1 MGGMSNK
8 KVSLNIGGK
17 WAISWKIAAYL
28 LPFLLIIVPIAE
40 GAITSWWAFWRWIFV
55 SFLSLIPVVMGY
67 LIADV
72 TVFKNREQNP
82 VPSHYVFILGFILGL
97 LRGITTGTLAIFLNL
112 LTLDGQSHLSYILLR
127 AINAG
132 LLGMLA
138 LPLISLFASS
148 FEIYQNDRNALISD
162 RMLHQSQKSESMAVI
177 KSLRSSMTR
186 KVDQNLLSV
195 IKDSQEY
202 FDEKGRSLEKNW
214 ELMAIRLR
222 KAALDTIRPFSHQ
235 LHRQGEE
242 KIYKVS
248 TLELFR
254 FISSTI
260 RVEISWVLICY
271 IVIYFRY
278 IFENSPFK
286 YALLNL
292 SARIFLIYLG
302 LKIIKWL
309 KNSGRISS
317 LRTYIP
323 SLFLFIVIFANINH
337 KLEGILQLKEDPV
350 LIHLIDGLI
359 LGVIILAVGF
369 VSSFFYGLHA
379 ESTFLERQLS
389 KEQLEA
395 MLLKREEDRLSRELA
410 KYLHGTIQSR
420 LMASAMALEKAG
432 RKGDKRALEKELA
445 QAYESLRVPS
455 ASYFA
460 APEESFKAEIS
471 KVISK
476 WNNLLNIKVKID
488 KTIGDLEPAKS
499 QEIGNAI
506 NEGLSNA
513 FRHGGATNVK
523 LDIQK
528 VKSGISIEMINDGQG
543 PLGGK
548 GGLGTEWFNAISRRS
563 WSLKKANAKGGAI
576 LELFISN

>member
-1 MGGMSNK
+1 MSNK
-8 KVSLNIGGK
+8 KISLNIGGK
-17 WAISWKIAAYL
+17 WAISWKITFYF
-28 LPFLLIIVPIAE
+28 LPFLVFIVPVAE
-40 GAITSWWAFWRWIFV
+40 GAFTSWWAFWRWSFV
-55 SFLSLIPVVMGY
+55 SVLSLIPLLVIF
-67 LIADV
+67 LFADV
-72 TVFKNREQNP
+72 TVFKDRERNP
-82 VPSHYVFILGFILGL
+82 IPAHYVFILGFFLGL
-97 LRGITTGTLAIFLNL
+97 ARGFTAGILAINMNL
-112 LTLDGQSHLSYILLR
+112 LTLDGQSNLAYVIIR
-127 AINAG
+127 GVNAG
-132 LLGMLA
+132 LLGMLV
-138 LPLISLFASS
+138 LPLISLIASS
-148 FEIYQNDRNALISD
+148 IESYQDDRNALIAD

-177 KSLRSSMTR
+177 RSLRSSMTR
-186 KVDQNLLSV
+186 KVDKNLLAV

-214 ELMAIRLR
+214 ELMAVRLR

-242 KIYKVS
+242 KVYKVRGI
-248 TLELFR
+248 ELIRYVSSIIKIEIAWVLLGYLVLNFR
-254 FISSTI
+254 FI
-260 RVEISWVLICY
+260 
-271 IVIYFRY
+271 
-278 IFENSPFK
+278 FEYSPTK
-286 YALLNL
+286 LAILNIT
-292 SARIFLIYLG
+292 SRILLIYVG
-302 LKIIKWL
+302 LMIIKSL
-309 KNSGRISS
+309 KRSGRIRS
-317 LRTYIP
+317 LITYLPTLLLFVVLFGFATHEFNRIFQLP
-323 SLFLFIVIFANINH
+323 EDSELLHVLDSVFLFF
-337 KLEGILQLKEDPV
+337 L
-350 LIHLIDGLI
+350 
-359 LGVIILAVGF
+359 VIIIGF
-369 VSSFFYGLHA
+369 VSSFLYGQHA

-523 LDIQK
+523 FDIQK
-528 VKSGISIEMINDGQG
+528 VKSGISIEMIDDGQG

-548 GGLGTEWFNAISRRS
+548 GGLGTEWFNAISGRS
-563 WSLKKANAKGGAI
+563 WSLKKVNAKGGAV

>member
-1 MGGMSNK
+1 MSNK
-8 KVSLNIGGK
+8 KISLNIGGK
-17 WAISWKIAAYL
+17 WAISWKIAFYA
-28 LPFLLIIVPIAE
+28 LPFLLVIVPISE
-40 GAITSWWAFWRWIFV
+40 GAVTSWWAFWRWTFV
-55 SFLSLIPVVMGY
+55 SFISLIPLVAVF

-72 TVFKNREQNP
+72 TVFRNRQQNP
-82 VPSHYVFILGFILGL
+82 VPSHFVFILGFILGL
-97 LRGITTGTLAIFLNL
+97 VRGITTGTLAVLLNL
-112 LTLDGQSHLSYILLR
+112 LTLDGQPNLAYITIR
-127 AINAG
+127 GVNAG

-138 LPLISLFASS
+138 LPLISLIASS
-148 FEIYQNDRNALISD
+148 VEIYQNDRNALIAD
-162 RMLHQSQKSESMAVI
+162 RMLHQSQKSESLAVI

-186 KVDQNLLSV
+186 KVDENLLRV

-202 FDEKGRSLEKNW
+202 FDEKGRTLEKNW
-214 ELMAIRLR
+214 ELMSIRLR

-242 KIYKVS
+242 KIYKVRGI
-248 TLELFR
+248 ELFR
-254 FISSTI
+254 YISSTI
-260 RVEISWVLICY
+260 RVEIPWVIIGYL
-271 IVIYFRY
+271 VLNFRY

-286 YALLNL
+286 YAVLNL
-292 SARIFLIYLG
+292 SIRIFLIYLG
-302 LKIIKWL
+302 LQIIKMFKDAGKINRL
-309 KNSGRISS
+309 I
-317 LRTYIP
+317 TYIP
-323 SLFLFIVIFANINH
+323 SIFLFMVIFGVITH
-337 KLEGILQLKEDPV
+337 KLDDRLQLQGDSE
-350 LIHLIDGLI
+350 LMHIIDGFI

-369 VSSFFYGLHA
+369 VSSFFYGQHA
-379 ESTFLERQLS
+379 ESKFLERQLS

-460 APEESFKAEIS
+460 APEESFKAEIN

-476 WNNLLNIKVKID
+476 WNDLLNIKVKID
-488 KTIGDLEPAKS
+488 KSIGDLAPAKS

-513 FRHGGATNVK
+513 FRHGGATTVK
-523 LDIQK
+523 LNIAK
-528 VKSGISIEMINDGQG
+528 AKSGISVEMIDDGQG

-548 GGLGTEWFNAISRRS
+548 GGLGAEWFNAIAGKN
-563 WSLKKANAKGGAI
+563 WKLDANAGKGSI
-576 LELFISN
+576 LELLIPIN

>member
-1 MGGMSNK
+1 MSSRK
-8 KVSLNIGGK
+8 ISLNIGGK
-17 WAISWKIAAYL
+17 WAISWKIASYA
-28 LPFLLIIVPIAE
+28 LPFLLIIVPVSE
-40 GAITSWWAFWRWIFV
+40 GAITSWWAFWRWTFV
-55 SFLSLIPVVMGY
+55 SFLSLIPVVTGY

-112 LTLDGQSHLSYILLR
+112 LTLDGQSYLSYILIR
-127 AINAG
+127 AVNAG

-186 KVDQNLLSV
+186 RVDENLLSV

-242 KIYKVS
+242 KIYKVRGI
-248 TLELFR
+248 ELFR

-260 RVEISWVLICY
+260 RIEIPWVIFGYLLIN
-271 IVIYFRY
+271 FRY

-286 YALLNL
+286 YALVNL
-292 SARIFLIYLG
+292 SVRIFLIYLG

-309 KNSGRISS
+309 KNSGRINR
-317 LRTYIP
+317 LFTYIP
-323 SLFLFIVIFANINH
+323 SLFLFIVIFEIINH
-337 KLEGILQLKEDPV
+337 KLDGRLQLQDDSE
-350 LIHLIDGLI
+350 LIHIIDGLI

-369 VSSFFYGLHA
+369 VSSFFYGQHA
-379 ESTFLERQLS
+379 ESKFLERQLS

-445 QAYESLRVPS
+445 QAYASLRVPS

-460 APEESFKAEIS
+460 APEDTFKAEIN

-476 WNNLLNIKVKID
+476 WKDLLNIKVKID
-488 KTIGDLEPAKS
+488 KTIGDLEPSKS

-506 NEGLSNA
+506 NEGISNS
-513 FRHGGATNVK
+513 FRHGHASNLKLNVE
-523 LDIQK
+523 K
-528 VKSGISIEMINDGQG
+528 VRSGIRVEMVDDGDG
-543 PLGGK
+543 PMGGK
-548 GGLGTEWFNAISRRS
+548 GGLGTEWFNAISGRS
-563 WSLKKANAKGGAI
+563 WSLKQVNVRGGAV
-576 LELFISN
+576 LELLIPN

>member
-1 MGGMSNK
+1 MSNK
-8 KVSLNIGGK
+8 KISLNIGGK
-17 WAISWKIAAYL
+17 WAISWKIAFYII
-28 LPFLLIIVPIAE
+28 PFLLVIVPIAE
-40 GAITSWWAFWRWIFV
+40 GSLTSWWAFWRWTFV
-55 SFLSLIPVVMGY
+55 SFLSLIPLVAVF

-72 TVFKNREQNP
+72 TVFKDREQNP

-97 LRGITTGTLAIFLNL
+97 VRGFTSGSLAIFLNL
-112 LTLDGQSHLSYILLR
+112 LTLDGRSYLSYILLR

-148 FEIYQNDRNALISD
+148 VEIYQNDRNALIAD

-186 KVDQNLLSV
+186 KVDENLLSV

-242 KIYKVS
+242 KIYKVRAI
-248 TLELFR
+248 ELFR
-254 FISSTI
+254 FVSSTI
-260 RVEISWVLICY
+260 RIEISWVVIGY

-292 SARIFLIYLG
+292 SIRIFLIYLG

-309 KNSGRISS
+309 KDSGRINR
-317 LRTYIP
+317 LFTYIP
-323 SLFLFIVIFANINH
+323 SIFLFMVIFGVINH
-337 KLEGILQLKEDPV
+337 RLEGILQLKKDAG
-350 LIHLIDGLI
+350 LIHIIDGFI
-359 LGVIILAVGF
+359 LALVILAVGF

-379 ESTFLERQLS
+379 ESKFLERQLS

-460 APEESFKAEIS
+460 APEESFKAEMS

-476 WNNLLNIKVKID
+476 WKDLLNIKVKID
-488 KTIGDLEPAKS
+488 KSIGDLEPSKS

-506 NEGLSNA
+506 NEGISNS
-513 FRHGGATNVK
+513 FRHGHASNLKLNVE
-523 LDIQK
+523 K
-528 VKSGISIEMINDGQG
+528 VRSGIRVEMVDDGDG
-543 PLGGK
+543 PMGGK
-548 GGLGTEWFNAISRRS
+548 GGLGTEWFNAISGRS
-563 WSLKKANAKGGAI
+563 WSLKQVNVRGGAV

>member
-1 MGGMSNK
+1 MSNK
-8 KVSLNIGGK
+8 KISLNIGGK
-17 WAISWKIAAYL
+17 WAISWKITFYF
-28 LPFLLIIVPIAE
+28 LPFLVFIVPIAE
-40 GAITSWWAFWRWIFV
+40 GAFTSWWAFWRWSFV
-55 SFLSLIPVVMGY
+55 SVLSLIPLLVIF
-67 LIADV
+67 LFADV
-72 TVFKNREQNP
+72 TVFKDRERNP
-82 VPSHYVFILGFILGL
+82 LPAHYVFILGFFLGL
-97 LRGITTGTLAIFLNL
+97 VRGFTAGILAINMNL
-112 LTLDGQSHLSYILLR
+112 LTLDGQSNLAYVIIR
-127 AINAG
+127 GVNAG
-132 LLGMLA
+132 LLGMLT
-138 LPLISLFASS
+138 LPLISLIASS
-148 FEIYQNDRNALISD
+148 IEVYQDDRNALIAE

-177 KSLRSSMTR
+177 KSLRSAMTR
-186 KVDQNLLSV
+186 KVDANLLKV

-202 FDEKGRSLEKNW
+202 IDEKGRSLEKNW
-214 ELMAIRLR
+214 ELMAVKLR

-242 KIYKVS
+242 KVYKVRGI
-248 TLELFR
+248 ELTRYVSSIIKIEIAWVLLGYLVLNFR
-254 FISSTI
+254 FI
-260 RVEISWVLICY
+260 
-271 IVIYFRY
+271 
-278 IFENSPFK
+278 FEYSPTK
-286 YALLNL
+286 LAILNIT
-292 SARIFLIYLG
+292 SRILLIYVG
-302 LKIIKWL
+302 LMIINSL
-309 KNSGRISS
+309 KRSGRIRS
-317 LRTYIP
+317 LITYLPTLLLFVVLFGFATHEFNRIFQLP
-323 SLFLFIVIFANINH
+323 EDSELLHVLDSVFLFF
-337 KLEGILQLKEDPV
+337 L
-350 LIHLIDGLI
+350 
-359 LGVIILAVGF
+359 VIIIGF
-369 VSSFFYGLHA
+369 VSSFLYGQHA

-420 LMASAMALEKAG
+420 LMASAMALEK
-432 RKGDKRALEKELA
+432 ELA

-471 KVISK
+471 KVNSK

-528 VKSGISIEMINDGQG
+528 VKSGISIEMIDDGQG

-548 GGLGTEWFNAISRRS
+548 GGLGTEWFNAIAGRS
-563 WSLKKANAKGGAI
+563 WSLKKVNAKGGAV

>member
-1 MGGMSNK
+1 MSNK
-8 KVSLNIGGK
+8 KISLNIGGK
-17 WAISWKIAAYL
+17 WAISWKIAFYFLPL
-28 LPFLLIIVPIAE
+28 LVFIVPIAE
-40 GAITSWWAFWRWIFV
+40 GAFTSWWAFWRWSFV
-55 SFLSLIPVVMGY
+55 SVLSLIPLLVIF
-67 LIADV
+67 LFADV
-72 TVFKNREQNP
+72 TVFKDRERNP
-82 VPSHYVFILGFILGL
+82 LPAQYVFILGFFLGL
-97 LRGITTGTLAIFLNL
+97 VRGFTAGILAINMNL
-112 LTLDGQSHLSYILLR
+112 LTLDGQSNLTYVIIR
-127 AINAG
+127 GVNAG
-132 LLGMLA
+132 LLGMLT
-138 LPLISLFASS
+138 LPLISLIASS
-148 FEIYQNDRNALISD
+148 IEVYQDDRNALIAD

-177 KSLRSSMTR
+177 RSLRSSMTR
-186 KVDQNLLSV
+186 KVDENLLAV

-214 ELMAIRLR
+214 ELMAVRLR

-242 KIYKVS
+242 KVYKVRGI
-248 TLELFR
+248 ELIRYVSSIIKIEIPWVILGYLVLNFR
-254 FISSTI
+254 FI
-260 RVEISWVLICY
+260 
-271 IVIYFRY
+271 
-278 IFENSPFK
+278 FEYSPAK
-286 YALLNL
+286 LAILNIT
-292 SARIFLIYLG
+292 SRILLIYLG
-302 LKIIKWL
+302 LMIIKSL
-309 KNSGRISS
+309 KRSGRIRS
-317 LRTYIP
+317 LITYLP
-323 SLFLFIVIFANINH
+323 ALLLFIVLFGFATHELNQIF
-337 KLEGILQLKEDPV
+337 QLPEDSEFLHV
-350 LIHLIDGLI
+350 LDSIFLFFLI
-359 LGVIILAVGF
+359 IIIGF
-369 VSSFFYGLHA
+369 VSSFFYGQHA
-379 ESTFLERQLS
+379 ESKFLERQLS

-460 APEESFKAEIS
+460 APEDTFKAEIN

-476 WNNLLNIKVKID
+476 WNDLLNIKVKID
-488 KTIGDLEPAKS
+488 SSIGELEPSKS

-523 LDIQK
+523 LNITK
-528 VKSGISIEMINDGQG
+528 AKSGISVEMIDDGQG

-548 GGLGTEWFNAISRRS
+548 GGLGTQWFNAISGRS
-563 WSLKKANAKGGAI
+563 WSLKQVNVRGGAV

>member
-8 KVSLNIGGK
+8 KISLNIGGK
-17 WAISWKIAAYL
+17 WAISWKITFYF
-28 LPFLLIIVPIAE
+28 LPFLVFIVPIAE
-40 GAITSWWAFWRWIFV
+40 GAFTSWWAFWRWSFV
-55 SFLSLIPVVMGY
+55 SVLSLIPLLVIF
-67 LIADV
+67 LFADV
-72 TVFKNREQNP
+72 TVFKDRERNP
-82 VPSHYVFILGFILGL
+82 LPAHYVFILGFFLGL
-97 LRGITTGTLAIFLNL
+97 VRGFTAGILAINMNL
-112 LTLDGQSHLSYILLR
+112 LTLDGQSNLAYVIIR
-127 AINAG
+127 GVNAG
-132 LLGMLA
+132 LLGMLT
-138 LPLISLFASS
+138 LPLISLIASS
-148 FEIYQNDRNALISD
+148 IEVYQDDRNALIAE

-177 KSLRSSMTR
+177 KSLRSAMTR
-186 KVDQNLLSV
+186 KVDANLLKV

-202 FDEKGRSLEKNW
+202 IDEKGRSLEKNW
-214 ELMAIRLR
+214 ELMAVKLR

-242 KIYKVS
+242 KVYKVRGI
-248 TLELFR
+248 ELIRYVSSIIKIEIAWVLLGYLVLNFR
-254 FISSTI
+254 FI
-260 RVEISWVLICY
+260 
-271 IVIYFRY
+271 
-278 IFENSPFK
+278 FEYSPTK
-286 YALLNL
+286 LAILNIT
-292 SARIFLIYLG
+292 SRILLIYVG
-302 LKIIKWL
+302 LMIIKSL
-309 KNSGRISS
+309 KRSGRIRS
-317 LRTYIP
+317 LITYLPTLLLFVVLFGFATHEFNRIFQLP
-323 SLFLFIVIFANINH
+323 EDSELLHVLDSVFLFF
-337 KLEGILQLKEDPV
+337 L
-350 LIHLIDGLI
+350 
-359 LGVIILAVGF
+359 VIIIGF
-369 VSSFFYGLHA
+369 VSSFLYGQHA

-471 KVISK
+471 KVNSK

-528 VKSGISIEMINDGQG
+528 VKSGISIEMIDDGQG

-548 GGLGTEWFNAISRRS
+548 GGLGTEWFNAIAGRS
-563 WSLKKANAKGGAI
+563 WSLKKVNAKGGAV

>member
-1 MGGMSNK
+1 MSNK
-8 KVSLNIGGK
+8 KISLNIGGK
-17 WAISWKIAAYL
+17 WAISWKIAFYII
-28 LPFLLIIVPIAE
+28 PFLLIIVPVGE
-40 GAITSWWAFWRWIFV
+40 GSLTSWWAFWRWTFV
-55 SFLSLIPVVMGY
+55 SFLSLIPLVTVF

-72 TVFKNREQNP
+72 TVFKDREQNP

-97 LRGITTGTLAIFLNL
+97 VRGITSGSLAIFLNL
-112 LTLDGQSHLSYILLR
+112 LTLDGRSYLSYILIR
-127 AINAG
+127 AVNAG

-148 FEIYQNDRNALISD
+148 VEIYQNDRNALIAD
-162 RMLHQSQKSESMAVI
+162 RMLHQSHKSESMAVI

-186 KVDQNLLSV
+186 KVDENLLSV

-242 KIYKVS
+242 KIYKVRAI
-248 TLELFR
+248 ELFR
-254 FISSTI
+254 FVSSTI
-260 RVEISWVLICY
+260 RIEISWVVIGYL
-271 IVIYFRY
+271 VIYFRY

-292 SARIFLIYLG
+292 SIRIFLIYLG

-309 KNSGRISS
+309 KDSGRINR
-317 LRTYIP
+317 LFTYIP
-323 SLFLFIVIFANINH
+323 SIFLFMVIFGVINH
-337 KLEGILQLKEDPV
+337 RLEGILQLKEDAG
-350 LIHLIDGLI
+350 LIHIIDGFI
-359 LGVIILAVGF
+359 LALVILAVGF

-432 RKGDKRALEKELA
+432 RKGDKRALERELA

-460 APEESFKAEIS
+460 APEESFKAEVS

-476 WNNLLNIKVKID
+476 WKDLLNIKVKID
-488 KTIGDLEPAKS
+488 SAIGELEPSKS

-506 NEGLSNA
+506 NEGIANS
-513 FRHGGATNVK
+513 FRHGHASNVK
-523 LDIQK
+523 LNVEK
-528 VKSGISIEMINDGQG
+528 VRSGIIVEIVDDGDG
-543 PLGGK
+543 PMGGK
-548 GGLGTEWFNAISRRS
+548 GGLGTEWFNAISGRS
-563 WSLKKANAKGGAI
+563 WSLKQVNARGGAV

>member
-1 MGGMSNK
+1 MSNK
-8 KVSLNIGGK
+8 KISLNIGGK
-17 WAISWKIAAYL
+17 WAISWKIAFYF
-28 LPFLLIIVPIAE
+28 LPFLVFIVPISE
-40 GAITSWWAFWRWIFV
+40 GAFTSWWAFWRWSFV
-55 SFLSLIPVVMGY
+55 SVLSLIPLLVIF
-67 LIADV
+67 LFADV
-72 TVFKNREQNP
+72 TVFKDRERNP
-82 VPSHYVFILGFILGL
+82 LPAQYVFILGFFLGL
-97 LRGITTGTLAIFLNL
+97 VRGFTAGILAINMNL
-112 LTLDGQSHLSYILLR
+112 LTLDGQSNLTYVIIR
-127 AINAG
+127 GVNAG
-132 LLGMLA
+132 LLGMLT
-138 LPLISLFASS
+138 LPLISLIASS
-148 FEIYQNDRNALISD
+148 IEVYQDDRNALIAD

-177 KSLRSSMTR
+177 RSLRSSMTR
-186 KVDQNLLSV
+186 KVDENLLAV

-214 ELMAIRLR
+214 ELMAVRLR

-242 KIYKVS
+242 KVYKVRGI
-248 TLELFR
+248 ELIRYVSSIIKIEIPWVILGYLVLNFR
-254 FISSTI
+254 FI
-260 RVEISWVLICY
+260 
-271 IVIYFRY
+271 
-278 IFENSPFK
+278 FEYSPAK
-286 YALLNL
+286 LAILNIT
-292 SARIFLIYLG
+292 SRILLIYLG
-302 LKIIKWL
+302 LMIIKSL
-309 KNSGRISS
+309 KKSGRIRS
-317 LRTYIP
+317 LITYLP
-323 SLFLFIVIFANINH
+323 ALLLFIVLFGFATHELNQIF
-337 KLEGILQLKEDPV
+337 QLPEDSEFLHV
-350 LIHLIDGLI
+350 LDSIFLFFLI
-359 LGVIILAVGF
+359 IIIGF
-369 VSSFFYGLHA
+369 VSSFFYGQHA
-379 ESTFLERQLS
+379 ESKFLERQLS

-460 APEESFKAEIS
+460 APEDTFKAEIN

-476 WNNLLNIKVKID
+476 WNDLLNIKVKID
-488 KTIGDLEPAKS
+488 SSIGELEPSKS

-523 LDIQK
+523 LNITK
-528 VKSGISIEMINDGQG
+528 AKSGISVEMIDDGQG

-548 GGLGTEWFNAISRRS
+548 GGLGTQWFNAISGRS
-563 WSLKKANAKGGAI
+563 WSLKQVNVRGGAV

>member
-1 MGGMSNK
+1 MSNK
-8 KVSLNIGGK
+8 KISLNIGGK
-17 WAISWKIAAYL
+17 WAISWKIAFYII
-28 LPFLLIIVPIAE
+28 PFLLIIVPVGE
-40 GAITSWWAFWRWIFV
+40 GSLTSWWAFWRWTFV
-55 SFLSLIPVVMGY
+55 SFLSLIPLVTVF

-72 TVFKNREQNP
+72 TVFKDREQNP

-97 LRGITTGTLAIFLNL
+97 VRGITSGSLAIFLNL
-112 LTLDGQSHLSYILLR
+112 LTLDGRSYLSYILIR
-127 AINAG
+127 AVNAG

-148 FEIYQNDRNALISD
+148 VEIYQNDRNALIAD
-162 RMLHQSQKSESMAVI
+162 RMLHQSHKSESMAVI

-186 KVDQNLLSV
+186 KVDENLLSV

-242 KIYKVS
+242 KIYKVRAI
-248 TLELFR
+248 ELFR
-254 FISSTI
+254 FVSSTI
-260 RVEISWVLICY
+260 RIEISWVVIGYL
-271 IVIYFRY
+271 VIYFRY

-292 SARIFLIYLG
+292 SIRIFLIYLG

-309 KNSGRISS
+309 KDSGRINR
-317 LRTYIP
+317 LFTYIP
-323 SLFLFIVIFANINH
+323 SIFLFMVIFGVINH
-337 KLEGILQLKEDPV
+337 RLEGILQLKEDAG
-350 LIHLIDGLI
+350 LIHIIDGFI
-359 LGVIILAVGF
+359 LALVILAVGF

-460 APEESFKAEIS
+460 APEESFKAEVS

-476 WNNLLNIKVKID
+476 WKDLLNIKVKID
-488 KTIGDLEPAKS
+488 NSIGELEPSKS

-506 NEGLSNA
+506 NEGIANS
-513 FRHGGATNVK
+513 FRHGHASNVK
-523 LDIQK
+523 LNVEK
-528 VKSGISIEMINDGQG
+528 VRSGIIVEIVDDGDG
-543 PLGGK
+543 PMGGK
-548 GGLGTEWFNAISRRS
+548 GGLGTEWFNAISGRS
-563 WSLKKANAKGGAI
+563 WSLKQVNARGGAV

>member
-1 MGGMSNK
+1 MSNK
-8 KVSLNIGGK
+8 KISLNIGGK
-17 WAISWKIAAYL
+17 WAISWKITFYF
-28 LPFLLIIVPIAE
+28 LPFLVFIVPIAE
-40 GAITSWWAFWRWIFV
+40 GAFTSWWAFWRWSFV
-55 SFLSLIPVVMGY
+55 SVLSLIPLLVIF
-67 LIADV
+67 LFADV
-72 TVFKNREQNP
+72 TVFKDRERNP
-82 VPSHYVFILGFILGL
+82 LPAHYVFILGFFLGL
-97 LRGITTGTLAIFLNL
+97 VRGFTAGILAINMNL
-112 LTLDGQSHLSYILLR
+112 LTLDGQSNLAYVIIR
-127 AINAG
+127 GVNAG
-132 LLGMLA
+132 LLGMLT
-138 LPLISLFASS
+138 LPLISLIASS
-148 FEIYQNDRNALISD
+148 IEVYQDDRNALIAE

-177 KSLRSSMTR
+177 KSLRSAMTR
-186 KVDQNLLSV
+186 KVDANLLKV

-202 FDEKGRSLEKNW
+202 IDEKGRSLEKNW
-214 ELMAIRLR
+214 ELMAVKLR

-242 KIYKVS
+242 KVYKVRGI
-248 TLELFR
+248 ELTRYVSSIIKIEIAWVLLGYLVLNFR
-254 FISSTI
+254 FI
-260 RVEISWVLICY
+260 
-271 IVIYFRY
+271 
-278 IFENSPFK
+278 FEYSPTK
-286 YALLNL
+286 LAILNIT
-292 SARIFLIYLG
+292 SRILLIYVG
-302 LKIIKWL
+302 LMIIKSL
-309 KNSGRISS
+309 KRSGRIRS
-317 LRTYIP
+317 LITYLPTLLLFVVLFGFATHEFNRIFQLP
-323 SLFLFIVIFANINH
+323 EDSELLHVLDSVFLFF
-337 KLEGILQLKEDPV
+337 L
-350 LIHLIDGLI
+350 
-359 LGVIILAVGF
+359 VIIIGF
-369 VSSFFYGLHA
+369 VSSFLYGQHA

-460 APEESFKAEIS
+460 APEDSFKAEIS
-471 KVISK
+471 KVNSK

-528 VKSGISIEMINDGQG
+528 VKSGISIEMIDDGQG

-548 GGLGTEWFNAISRRS
+548 GGLGTEWFNAIAGRS
-563 WSLKKANAKGGAI
+563 WSLKKVNAKGGAV

>member
-1 MGGMSNK
+1 MSNK
-8 KVSLNIGGK
+8 KISLNIGGK
-17 WAISWKIAAYL
+17 WAISWKITFYF
-28 LPFLLIIVPIAE
+28 LPFLVFIVPIAE
-40 GAITSWWAFWRWIFV
+40 GAFTSWWAFWRWSFV
-55 SFLSLIPVVMGY
+55 SVLSLIPLLVIF
-67 LIADV
+67 LFADV
-72 TVFKNREQNP
+72 TVFKDRERNP
-82 VPSHYVFILGFILGL
+82 LPAHYVFILGFFLGL
-97 LRGITTGTLAIFLNL
+97 VRGFTAGILAINMNL
-112 LTLDGQSHLSYILLR
+112 LTLDGQSNLAYVIIR
-127 AINAG
+127 GVNAG
-132 LLGMLA
+132 LLGMLT
-138 LPLISLFASS
+138 LPLISLIASS
-148 FEIYQNDRNALISD
+148 IEVYQDDRNALIAE

-177 KSLRSSMTR
+177 KSLRSAMTR
-186 KVDQNLLSV
+186 KVDANLLKV

-202 FDEKGRSLEKNW
+202 IDEKGRSLEKNW
-214 ELMAIRLR
+214 ELMAVKLR

-242 KIYKVS
+242 KVYKVRGI
-248 TLELFR
+248 ELTRYVSSIIKIEIAWVLLGYLVLNFR
-254 FISSTI
+254 FI
-260 RVEISWVLICY
+260 
-271 IVIYFRY
+271 
-278 IFENSPFK
+278 FEYSPTK
-286 YALLNL
+286 LAILNIT
-292 SARIFLIYLG
+292 SRILLIYVG
-302 LKIIKWL
+302 LMIIKSL
-309 KNSGRISS
+309 KRSGRIRS
-317 LRTYIP
+317 LITYLPTLLLFVVLFGFATHEFNRIFQLP
-323 SLFLFIVIFANINH
+323 EDSELLHVLDSVFLFF
-337 KLEGILQLKEDPV
+337 L
-350 LIHLIDGLI
+350 
-359 LGVIILAVGF
+359 VIIIGF
-369 VSSFFYGLHA
+369 VSSFLYGQHA

-471 KVISK
+471 KVNSK

-528 VKSGISIEMINDGQG
+528 VKSGISIEMIDDGQG

-548 GGLGTEWFNAISRRS
+548 GGLGTEWFNAISGRS
-563 WSLKKANAKGGAI
+563 WSLKKVNAKGGAV

>member
-8 KVSLNIGGK
+8 KISLNIGGK
-17 WAISWKIAAYL
+17 WAISWKITFYF
-28 LPFLLIIVPIAE
+28 LPFLVFIVPIAE
-40 GAITSWWAFWRWIFV
+40 GAFTSWWAFWRWSFV
-55 SFLSLIPVVMGY
+55 SVLSLIPLLVIF
-67 LIADV
+67 LFADV
-72 TVFKNREQNP
+72 TVFKDRERNP
-82 VPSHYVFILGFILGL
+82 LPAHYVFILGFFLGL
-97 LRGITTGTLAIFLNL
+97 VRGFTAGILAINMNL
-112 LTLDGQSHLSYILLR
+112 LTLDGQSNLAYVIIR
-127 AINAG
+127 GVNAG
-132 LLGMLA
+132 LLGMLT
-138 LPLISLFASS
+138 LPLISLIASS
-148 FEIYQNDRNALISD
+148 IEVYQDDRNALIAE

-177 KSLRSSMTR
+177 KSLRSAMTR
-186 KVDQNLLSV
+186 KVDANLLKV

-202 FDEKGRSLEKNW
+202 IDEKGRSLEKNW
-214 ELMAIRLR
+214 ELMAVKLR

-242 KIYKVS
+242 KVYKVRGI
-248 TLELFR
+248 ELTRYVSSIIKIEIAWVLLGYLVLNFR
-254 FISSTI
+254 FI
-260 RVEISWVLICY
+260 
-271 IVIYFRY
+271 
-278 IFENSPFK
+278 FEYSPTK
-286 YALLNL
+286 LAILNIT
-292 SARIFLIYLG
+292 SRILLIYVG
-302 LKIIKWL
+302 LMIIKSL
-309 KNSGRISS
+309 KRSGRIRS
-317 LRTYIP
+317 LITYLPTLLLFVVLFGFATHEFNRIFQLP
-323 SLFLFIVIFANINH
+323 EDSELLHVLDSVFLFF
-337 KLEGILQLKEDPV
+337 L
-350 LIHLIDGLI
+350 
-359 LGVIILAVGF
+359 VIIIGF
-369 VSSFFYGLHA
+369 VSSFLYGQHA

-471 KVISK
+471 KVNSK

-528 VKSGISIEMINDGQG
+528 VKSGISIEMIDDGQG

-548 GGLGTEWFNAISRRS
+548 GGLGTEWFNAISGRS
-563 WSLKKANAKGGAI
+563 WSLKKVNAKGGAV

>member
-1 MGGMSNK
+1 
-8 KVSLNIGGK
+8 
-17 WAISWKIAAYL
+17 
-28 LPFLLIIVPIAE
+28 
-40 GAITSWWAFWRWIFV
+40 
-55 SFLSLIPVVMGY
+55 
-67 LIADV
+67 
-72 TVFKNREQNP
+72 
-82 VPSHYVFILGFILGL
+82 
-97 LRGITTGTLAIFLNL
+97 
-112 LTLDGQSHLSYILLR
+112 
-127 AINAG
+127 
-132 LLGMLA
+132 
-138 LPLISLFASS
+138 
-148 FEIYQNDRNALISD
+148 
-162 RMLHQSQKSESMAVI
+162 
-177 KSLRSSMTR
+177 
-186 KVDQNLLSV
+186 
-195 IKDSQEY
+195 
-202 FDEKGRSLEKNW
+202 
-214 ELMAIRLR
+214 MAIRLR

-242 KIYKVS
+242 KIYKVRGI
-248 TLELFR
+248 ELFR

-260 RVEISWVLICY
+260 RIEIPWVIFGYL
-271 IVIYFRY
+271 VINFRY

-286 YALLNL
+286 YAILNL
-292 SARIFLIYLG
+292 SIRIFLIYLG

-309 KNSGRISS
+309 KDSGRINR
-317 LRTYIP
+317 LFTYIP
-323 SLFLFIVIFANINH
+323 SLFLFNVIFVNINH
-337 KLEGILQLKEDPV
+337 KLEGILQLKEDQL
-350 LIHLIDGLI
+350 LIHTIDGFI
-359 LGVIILAVGF
+359 LGLIILAVGF
-369 VSSFFYGLHA
+369 VSSFFYGQHA

-471 KVISK
+471 KVNSK

-528 VKSGISIEMINDGQG
+528 VKSGISIEMIDDGQG

-548 GGLGTEWFNAISRRS
+548 GGLGTEWFNAISGAN
-563 WSLKKANAKGGAI
+563 WSLKSGKGNKGST
-576 LELFISN
+576 LELLIPN

>member
-1 MGGMSNK
+1 MSNK
-8 KVSLNIGGK
+8 KISLNIGGK
-17 WAISWKIAAYL
+17 WAISWKIAFYII
-28 LPFLLIIVPIAE
+28 PFLLVIVPIAE
-40 GAITSWWAFWRWIFV
+40 GSLTSWWAFWRWTFV
-55 SFLSLIPVVMGY
+55 SFLSLIPLVAVF

-72 TVFKNREQNP
+72 TVFKDREQNP

-97 LRGITTGTLAIFLNL
+97 VRGFTSGSLAIFLNL
-112 LTLDGQSHLSYILLR
+112 LTLDGRSYLSYILLR

-148 FEIYQNDRNALISD
+148 VEIYQNDRNALIAD

-186 KVDQNLLSV
+186 KVDENLLSV

-242 KIYKVS
+242 KIYKVRAI
-248 TLELFR
+248 ELFR
-254 FISSTI
+254 FVSSTI
-260 RVEISWVLICY
+260 RIEISWVIFGYL
-271 IVIYFRY
+271 VIYFRY

-286 YALLNL
+286 YALVNL
-292 SARIFLIYLG
+292 SIRIFLIYLG

-309 KNSGRISS
+309 KDSGRINR
-317 LRTYIP
+317 LFTYIP
-323 SLFLFIVIFANINH
+323 SIFLFMVIFGVINH
-337 KLEGILQLKEDPV
+337 RLEGILQLKKDAG
-350 LIHLIDGLI
+350 LIHIIDGFI
-359 LGVIILAVGF
+359 LALVILAVGF

-379 ESTFLERQLS
+379 ESKFLERQLS

-460 APEESFKAEIS
+460 APEESFKAEIN

-476 WNNLLNIKVKID
+476 WKDLLNIKVKID
-488 KTIGDLEPAKS
+488 KTIGDLEPSKS

-506 NEGLSNA
+506 NEGISNS
-513 FRHGGATNVK
+513 FRHGHASNLKLNVE
-523 LDIQK
+523 K
-528 VKSGISIEMINDGQG
+528 VRSGIRVEMVDDGDG
-543 PLGGK
+543 PMGGK
-548 GGLGTEWFNAISRRS
+548 GGLGTEWFKAISGRS
-563 WSLKKANAKGGAI
+563 WSLKQVNVRGGAV

>member
-1 MGGMSNK
+1 VGGMSNK
-8 KVSLNIGGK
+8 KISLNIGGK
-17 WAISWKIAAYL
+17 WAISWKITFYF
-28 LPFLLIIVPIAE
+28 LPFLVFIVPIAE
-40 GAITSWWAFWRWIFV
+40 GAFTSWWAFWRWSFV
-55 SFLSLIPVVMGY
+55 SVLSLIPLLVIF
-67 LIADV
+67 LFADV
-72 TVFKNREQNP
+72 TVFKDRERNP
-82 VPSHYVFILGFILGL
+82 LPAHYVFILGFFLGL
-97 LRGITTGTLAIFLNL
+97 VRGFTAGILAINMNL
-112 LTLDGQSHLSYILLR
+112 LTLDGQSNLAYVIIR
-127 AINAG
+127 GVNAG
-132 LLGMLA
+132 LLGMLT
-138 LPLISLFASS
+138 LPLISLIASS
-148 FEIYQNDRNALISD
+148 IEVYQDDRNALIAE

-177 KSLRSSMTR
+177 KSLRSAMTR
-186 KVDQNLLSV
+186 KVDANLLKV

-202 FDEKGRSLEKNW
+202 IDEKGRSLEKNW
-214 ELMAIRLR
+214 ELMAVKLR

-242 KIYKVS
+242 KVYKVRGI
-248 TLELFR
+248 ELIRYVSSIIKIEIAWVLLGYLVLNFR
-254 FISSTI
+254 FI
-260 RVEISWVLICY
+260 
-271 IVIYFRY
+271 
-278 IFENSPFK
+278 FEYSPTK
-286 YALLNL
+286 LAILNIT
-292 SARIFLIYLG
+292 SRILLIYVG
-302 LKIIKWL
+302 LMIIKSL
-309 KNSGRISS
+309 KRSGRIRS
-317 LRTYIP
+317 LITYLPTLLLFVVLFGFATHEFNRIFQLP
-323 SLFLFIVIFANINH
+323 EDSELLHVLDSVFLFF
-337 KLEGILQLKEDPV
+337 L
-350 LIHLIDGLI
+350 
-359 LGVIILAVGF
+359 VIIIGF
-369 VSSFFYGLHA
+369 ISSFLYGQHA

-460 APEESFKAEIS
+460 APEDSFKAEIS
-471 KVISK
+471 KVNSK

-528 VKSGISIEMINDGQG
+528 VKSGISIEMIDDGQG

-548 GGLGTEWFNAISRRS
+548 GGLGTEWFNAIAGRS
-563 WSLKKANAKGGAI
+563 WSLKKVNAKGGAV

>member
-8 KVSLNIGGK
+8 KISLNIGGK
-17 WAISWKIAAYL
+17 WAISWKITFYF
-28 LPFLLIIVPIAE
+28 LPFLVFIVPIAE
-40 GAITSWWAFWRWIFV
+40 GAFTSWWAFWRWSFV
-55 SFLSLIPVVMGY
+55 SVLSLIPLLVIF
-67 LIADV
+67 LFADV
-72 TVFKNREQNP
+72 TVFKDRERNP
-82 VPSHYVFILGFILGL
+82 LPAHYVFILGFFLGL
-97 LRGITTGTLAIFLNL
+97 VRGFTAGILAINMNL
-112 LTLDGQSHLSYILLR
+112 LTLDGQSNLAYVIIR
-127 AINAG
+127 GVNAG
-132 LLGMLA
+132 LLGMLT
-138 LPLISLFASS
+138 LPLISLIASS
-148 FEIYQNDRNALISD
+148 IEVYQDDRNALIAE

-177 KSLRSSMTR
+177 KSLRSAMTR
-186 KVDQNLLSV
+186 KVDANLLKV

-202 FDEKGRSLEKNW
+202 IDEKGRSLEKNW
-214 ELMAIRLR
+214 ELMAVKLR

-242 KIYKVS
+242 KVYKVRGI
-248 TLELFR
+248 ELTRYVSSIIKIEIAWVLLGYLVLNFR
-254 FISSTI
+254 FI
-260 RVEISWVLICY
+260 
-271 IVIYFRY
+271 
-278 IFENSPFK
+278 FEYSPTK
-286 YALLNL
+286 LAILNIT
-292 SARIFLIYLG
+292 SRILLIYVG
-302 LKIIKWL
+302 LMIINSL
-309 KNSGRISS
+309 KRSGRIRS
-317 LRTYIP
+317 LITYLPTLLLFVVLFGFATHEFNRIFQLP
-323 SLFLFIVIFANINH
+323 EDSELLHVLDSVFLFF
-337 KLEGILQLKEDPV
+337 L
-350 LIHLIDGLI
+350 
-359 LGVIILAVGF
+359 VIIIGF
-369 VSSFFYGLHA
+369 VSSFLYGQHA

-471 KVISK
+471 KVNSK

-528 VKSGISIEMINDGQG
+528 VKSGISIEMIDDGQG

-548 GGLGTEWFNAISRRS
+548 GGLGTEWFNAIAGRS
-563 WSLKKANAKGGAI
+563 WSLKKVNAKGGAV

>member
-1 MGGMSNK
+1 MRGMSNK
-8 KVSLNIGGK
+8 KISLNIGGK
-17 WAISWKIAAYL
+17 WAISWKIAFYA
-28 LPFLLIIVPIAE
+28 LPFLLVIVPISE
-40 GAITSWWAFWRWIFV
+40 GAVTSWWAFWRWTLV
-55 SFLSLIPVVMGY
+55 SFISLIPLVAVF

-72 TVFKNREQNP
+72 TVFRDRQQNP

-97 LRGITTGTLAIFLNL
+97 VRGITTGTLAVFLNL
-112 LTLDGQSHLSYILLR
+112 LTLDGQSNLAYVTIR
-127 AINAG
+127 GVNAG

-138 LPLISLFASS
+138 LPLISLIASS
-148 FEIYQNDRNALISD
+148 VEIYQDDRNALIAD
-162 RMLHQSQKSESMAVI
+162 RMLHQSQKSESLAVI

-186 KVDQNLLSV
+186 KVDENLLNV

-214 ELMAIRLR
+214 ELMSIRLR

-242 KIYKVS
+242 KIYKVRGI
-248 TLELFR
+248 ELFR
-254 FISSTI
+254 YISSTI
-260 RVEISWVLICY
+260 RVEIPWVIIGYL
-271 IVIYFRY
+271 VLNFRY

-286 YALLNL
+286 YAVLNL
-292 SARIFLIYLG
+292 SIRIFLIYLG
-302 LKIIKWL
+302 LQIIKMFKDAGKINRL
-309 KNSGRISS
+309 F
-317 LRTYIP
+317 TYIP
-323 SLFLFIVIFANINH
+323 SIFLFMVIFGVITH
-337 KLEGILQLKEDPV
+337 KLDDRLQLRGDSEFMH
-350 LIHLIDGLI
+350 IIDGFI

-369 VSSFFYGLHA
+369 VSSFFYGQHA
-379 ESTFLERQLS
+379 ESKFLERQLS

-460 APEESFKAEIS
+460 APEESFKAEIN

-476 WNNLLNIKVKID
+476 WNDLLNIKVKID
-488 KTIGDLEPAKS
+488 KSIGDLAPAKS

-513 FRHGGATNVK
+513 FRHGGAANVK
-523 LDIQK
+523 LNITRA
-528 VKSGISIEMINDGQG
+528 KSGISVEMIDDGQG

-548 GGLGTEWFNAISRRS
+548 GGLGTEWFNAISGRS
-563 WSLKKANAKGGAI
+563 WSLKQVNVRGGAV
-576 LELFISN
+576 LELLIPN

>member
-1 MGGMSNK
+1 MSNK
-8 KVSLNIGGK
+8 KISLNIGGK
-17 WAISWKIAAYL
+17 WAISWKIAFYA
-28 LPFLLIIVPIAE
+28 LPFLLVIVPISE
-40 GAITSWWAFWRWIFV
+40 GAVTSWWAFWRWTFV
-55 SFLSLIPVVMGY
+55 SFISLIPLVAVF

-72 TVFKNREQNP
+72 TVFRDRQQNP

-97 LRGITTGTLAIFLNL
+97 VRGITTGTLAVLLNL
-112 LTLDGQSHLSYILLR
+112 LTLDGQPNLTYITIR
-127 AINAG
+127 GVNAG

-138 LPLISLFASS
+138 LPLISLIASS
-148 FEIYQNDRNALISD
+148 VEIYQNDRNALIAD
-162 RMLHQSQKSESMAVI
+162 RMLHQSQKSESLAVI

-186 KVDQNLLSV
+186 KVDENLLRV

-202 FDEKGRSLEKNW
+202 FDEKGRTLEKNW

-242 KIYKVS
+242 KIYKVRGI
-248 TLELFR
+248 ELFR
-254 FISSTI
+254 YISSTI
-260 RVEISWVLICY
+260 RVEIPWVIIGYL
-271 IVIYFRY
+271 VLNFRY

-286 YALLNL
+286 YAVLNL
-292 SARIFLIYLG
+292 SIRIFLIYLG
-302 LKIIKWL
+302 LQIIKMFKDAGKINRL
-309 KNSGRISS
+309 I
-317 LRTYIP
+317 TYIP
-323 SLFLFIVIFANINH
+323 SIFLFMVIFGVITH
-337 KLEGILQLKEDPV
+337 KLDDRLQLQGDSE
-350 LIHLIDGLI
+350 LMHIIDGFI

-369 VSSFFYGLHA
+369 VSSFFYGQHA
-379 ESTFLERQLS
+379 ESKFLERQLS

-460 APEESFKAEIS
+460 APEESFKAEIN

-476 WNNLLNIKVKID
+476 WNDLLNIKVKID
-488 KTIGDLEPAKS
+488 KSIGDLAPAKS

-513 FRHGGATNVK
+513 FRHGGATTVK
-523 LDIQK
+523 LNIAK
-528 VKSGISIEMINDGQG
+528 AKSGISVEMIDDGQG

-548 GGLGTEWFNAISRRS
+548 GGLGAEWFNAIAGKN
-563 WSLKKANAKGGAI
+563 WKLDANAGKGST
-576 LELFISN
+576 LELLIPIN

>member
-1 MGGMSNK
+1 MSNK
-8 KVSLNIGGK
+8 KISLNIGGK
-17 WAISWKIAAYL
+17 WAISWKITFYF
-28 LPFLLIIVPIAE
+28 LPFLVFIVPIAE
-40 GAITSWWAFWRWIFV
+40 GAFTSWWAFWRWSFV
-55 SFLSLIPVVMGY
+55 SVLSLIPLLVIF
-67 LIADV
+67 LFADV
-72 TVFKNREQNP
+72 TVFKDRERNP
-82 VPSHYVFILGFILGL
+82 LPAHYVFILGFFLGL
-97 LRGITTGTLAIFLNL
+97 VRGFTAGILAINMNL
-112 LTLDGQSHLSYILLR
+112 LTLDGQSNLAYVIIR
-127 AINAG
+127 GVNAG
-132 LLGMLA
+132 LLGMLT
-138 LPLISLFASS
+138 LPLISLIASS
-148 FEIYQNDRNALISD
+148 IEVYQDDRNALIAE

-177 KSLRSSMTR
+177 KSLRSAMTR
-186 KVDQNLLSV
+186 KVDANLLKV

-202 FDEKGRSLEKNW
+202 IDEKGRSLEKNW
-214 ELMAIRLR
+214 ELMAVKLR

-242 KIYKVS
+242 KVYKVRGI
-248 TLELFR
+248 ELTRYVSSIIKIEIAWVLLGYLVLNFR
-254 FISSTI
+254 FI
-260 RVEISWVLICY
+260 
-271 IVIYFRY
+271 
-278 IFENSPFK
+278 FEYSPTK
-286 YALLNL
+286 LAILNIT
-292 SARIFLIYLG
+292 SRILLIYVG
-302 LKIIKWL
+302 LMIIKSL
-309 KNSGRISS
+309 KRSGRIRS
-317 LRTYIP
+317 LITYLPTLLLFVVLFGFATHEFNRIFQLP
-323 SLFLFIVIFANINH
+323 EDSELLHVLDSVFLFF
-337 KLEGILQLKEDPV
+337 L
-350 LIHLIDGLI
+350 
-359 LGVIILAVGF
+359 VIIIGF
-369 VSSFFYGLHA
+369 VSSFLYGQHA

-471 KVISK
+471 KVNSK

-528 VKSGISIEMINDGQG
+528 VKSGISIEMIDDGQG

-548 GGLGTEWFNAISRRS
+548 GGLGTEWFNAIAGRS
-563 WSLKKANAKGGAI
+563 WSLKKVNAKGGAV